1 MFVMV
6 FVVETIRIFCDVL
19 LFFSAGLLD
28 CCVLH
33 KELCVVFCKKCF
45 MKCKTES
52 KAELVSGLVQIWCVL
67 LLFEWQLSETVWQV
81 KIVCEADEKTV
92 INENKYD
99 KQNIQSSYIFFLFI
113 YLFITMT
120 TITYPT
126 HKSVWEYHT

>member
-33 KELCVVFCKKCF
+33 KELCVCFAKKCF

-67 LLFEWQLSETVWQV
+67 LLLSDSFQKTVWQV
-81 KIVCEADEKTV
+81 KIVCVSRWK
-92 INENKYD
+92 NCNKW
-99 KQNIQSSYIFFLFI
+99 K
-113 YLFITMT
+113 
-120 TITYPT
+120 
-126 HKSVWEYHT
+126 